1 MNNFWQ
7 RTLTGILFVA
17 ILVGATLLSEWSFL
31 LLLFAINILGL
42 WEYCNL
48 FRAKEYAPHKNV
60 VLIIGTVTFL
70 VGLFTFLSLEA
81 AKYGDAKLITAP
93 VIFLPI
99 LFTLFI
105 VELYNKQHSPFQR
118 AGVGITGIIYIPLSL
133 LCFVYVSNIA
143 YNPFIN
149 IVSYFSQSSY
159 MQNGHITFS
168 NPTLPGVA
176 FSYSQK
182 YTGYLPL
189 SCFILIWSSDTFAYL
204 TGRSFGKHKLFP
216 SVSPKKTW
224 EGFIGGIIGTI
235 GISVLL
241 HYCFGIFSIPVW
253 IGLALVIAVFGLWGD
268 LIQSMLKR
276 SLDLKDSGTILP
288 GHGGILDRFDSLL
301 FCIPFVAAYL
311 YFVV

>member
-1 MNNFWQ
+1 MSNFWQ
-7 RTLTGILFVA
+7 RTLTGAVFVIIL
-17 ILVGATLLSEWSFL
+17 IGATLLSEWSFL
-31 LLLFAINILGL
+31 LLLFAINIMGL

-60 VLIIGTVTFL
+60 VLILGTLVFLIGIATIYIFSMYLEEHESNFMATPTL
-70 VGLFTFLSLEA
+70 V
-81 AKYGDAKLITAP
+81 AP
-93 VIFLPI
+93 VL
-99 LFTLFI
+99 LSLFI

-118 AGVGITGIIYIPLSL
+118 AAVGITGLLYIPVSL
-133 LCFVYVSNIA
+133 
-143 YNPFIN
+143 
-149 IVSYFSQSSY
+149 SYFSSIAYIDNQTY
-159 MQNGHITFS
+159 NAYI
-168 NPTLPGVA
+168 PI
-176 FSYSQK
+176 
-182 YTGYLPL
+182 

-204 TGRSFGKHKLFP
+204 AGRTFGKHKLFP

-241 HYCFGIFSIPVW
+241 HYSFGIFSIPVW

-276 SLDLKDSGTILP
+276 SLELKDSGTILP

>member
-1 MNNFWQ
+1 MSNFWQ

-17 ILVGATLLSEWSFL
+17 ILVGATLFSEWSFL
-31 LLLFAINILGL
+31 LLLFVINILGL

-60 VLIIGTVTFL
+60 VLVLGTIVFLIGVTFFQGLKDFRNLPSENFNLEMGWLIL
-70 VGLFTFLSLEA
+70 V
-81 AKYGDAKLITAP
+81 
-93 VIFLPI
+93 VPI
-99 LFTLFI
+99 CLTLFI
-105 VELYNKQHSPFQR
+105 VELYNKEHSPFQR
-118 AGVGITGIIYIPLSL
+118 AAVGITGILYIPLSL
-133 LCFVYVSNIA
+133 
-143 YNPFIN
+143 
-149 IVSYFSQSSY
+149 SYFSGIAYMWNIAAAEHLHWYSY
-159 MQNGHITFS
+159 N
-168 NPTLPGVA
+168 
-176 FSYSQK
+176 SYI
-182 YTGYLPL
+182 PL
-189 SCFILIWSSDTFAYL
+189 SCLILIWSSDTFAYL
-204 TGRSFGKHKLFP
+204 AGRSFGKHKLFP

-224 EGFIGGIIGTI
+224 EGFIGGILGTI

-241 HYCFGIFSIPVW
+241 HYSFGIFSIPVW
-253 IGLALVIAVFGLWGD
+253 MGLALVIAVFGLWGD